1 MVRVCSPALNT
12 NRTRTQLGAESVKN
26 LNKNNALQA
35 VLFEAV
41 GLVILLERDRELVE
55 QMAVQLGR
63 FIAAKEPNTRCV
75 YFCTCVAR

>member
-1 MVRVCSPALNT
+1 LKPA
-12 NRTRTQLGAESVKN
+12 Q
-26 LNKNNALQA
+26 

-63 FIAAKEPNTRCV
+63 FIAAKEPNTRHV
-75 YFCTCVAR
+75 TCATLIIMAPLN

>member
-1 MVRVCSPALNT
+1 M
-12 NRTRTQLGAESVKN
+12 KN

-75 YFCTCVAR
+75 